1 MSSGYDVTIE
11 FSAKPT
17 RPLSNKVAE
26 EVGPEIHA
34 LMQQNEGDEL
44 TPDAY
49 LDWAKENPESRSYGQ
64 FDWDDTVASRKWRVH
79 QARNIINSIEIKV
92 IDERGDVV
100 NVPAFI
106 NIVKADEEDGKC
118 RQLYTSY
125 ENILNDEE
133 SSSQVVARACRDF
146 LSWRRRYLLL
156 RGKLPLADIY
166 DATDALVQE
175 LEAPEETDED

>member
-1 MSSGYDVTIE
+1 MSSGYDVTVE

-26 EVGPEIHA
+26 EIGPEIHA
-34 LMQQNEGDEL
+34 LMQKNDGEEL

-49 LDWAKENPESRSYGQ
+49 LDWVKENPGSRSYGQ
-64 FDWDDTVASRKWRVH
+64 FDWDDTVAARKWRVH

-92 IDERGDVV
+92 IDERGDAVK
-100 NVPAFI
+100 VPAFI
-106 NIVKADEEDGKC
+106 NIVKSDEEEGT

-125 ENILNDEE
+125 ENVLNDEE

-166 DATDALVQE
+166 DATDALAEE
-175 LEAPEETDED
+175 LQETDED

>member
-1 MSSGYDVTIE
+1 MSSGYDVTVE

-26 EVGPEIHA
+26 EIGPEIHA
-34 LMQQNEGDEL
+34 LMQKNDGEEL

-49 LDWAKENPESRSYGQ
+49 LDWAKENPNSRSHGQ
-64 FDWDDTVASRKWRVH
+64 FDWEDTVAARKWRVH
-79 QARNIINSIEIKV
+79 QARNIINSIEIRV
-92 IDERGDVV
+92 IDERGDAV

-106 NIVKADEEDGKC
+106 NIVRSDEEEGT

-125 ENILNDEE
+125 ENVLNDEE

-166 DATDALVQE
+166 DATDALAQE
-175 LEAPEETDED
+175 LETPEETDED

>member
-1 MSSGYDVTIE
+1 MSSGYDVTVE

-34 LMQQNEGDEL
+34 LMQKNEGDEL
-44 TPDAY
+44 TPHEY
-49 LDWAKENPESRSYGQ
+49 LDWVKANPNSKSYSQ
-64 FDWDDTVASRKWRVH
+64 FEWEDTIAATKWRVH

-92 IDERGDVV
+92 IDDRGEAVR
-100 NVPAFI
+100 VPAFI
-106 NIVKADEEDGKC
+106 HVMKANEDESS

-125 ENILNDEE
+125 ENVLNDEE

-166 DATDALVQE
+166 DATDVLAQE
-175 LEAPEETDED
+175 LEAPEED

>member
-1 MSSGYDVTIE
+1 MSSGYDVTVE

-34 LMQQNEGDEL
+34 LMQENNGEEL
-44 TPDAY
+44 TPHEY
-49 LDWAKENPESRSYGQ
+49 LDWVKKNPESRSYGQ
-64 FDWDDTVASRKWRVH
+64 FEWDDTVASRKWRVH

-92 IDERGDVV
+92 TDERGKTVM
-100 NVPAFI
+100 VPAFI
-106 NIVKADEEDGKC
+106 HVIKEDAGEEA
-118 RQLYTSY
+118 RPLYTSY
-125 ENILNDEE
+125 ENVLNDEE

-166 DATDALVQE
+166 DATDSLAEE

>member
-1 MSSGYDVTIE
+1 MSSGYDVTVE

-34 LMQQNEGDEL
+34 LMQDNTGGEL
-44 TPDAY
+44 TPHEY
-49 LDWAKENPESRSYGQ
+49 LDWAKENPDSKSYGQ
-64 FDWDDTVASRKWRVH
+64 FEWEDTVAARKWRVH

-92 IDERGDVV
+92 IDDRGDTVI
-100 NVPAFI
+100 VPAFI
-106 NIVKADEEDGKC
+106 HITKADTGEDA
-118 RQLYTSY
+118 RPLYTSY
-125 ENILNDEE
+125 ENVLNDEE
-133 SSSQVVARACRDF
+133 SSSQVVDRACRDF

-166 DATDALVQE
+166 DVTDALAQE
-175 LEAPEETDED
+175 LEAPEED